1 MYLLVLFL
9 NRKIIKNYQF
19 VMKKRGLCCIIIIL
33 VGDRMNE
40 VKRYNPNCKEGLT
53 SAQVNERIQ
62 AMLVNYND
70 QPPTKTIKQIIM
82 SNFFTYF
89 NFINLVLGC
98 AIIGAGIYGGQF
110 FESLK
115 NCLFMGV
122 IICNS
127 VISIIQEV
135 ISKKTIDKLSV
146 LAEAKVT
153 GIRNGR
159 EVILG
164 LEEIVLDDVLRFQM
178 GNQVVVDS
186 VILDGDVE
194 VNESFLTG
202 EVDPIPKK
210 QGDTILSGSFIVSGS
225 CYVRVEHIGRDNYI
239 STISSEAKYEKKVN
253 SVIMNSFEKM
263 LKIFSV
269 VIVPVGVLL
278 LMNQLQVTDYD
289 VTSSIFNTVGALIG
303 MIPEGLLLLTSSV
316 MAVSV
321 VRLSKYHVLVQQLY
335 CIETLA
341 RVDVICLDKTGTI
354 TEGVMELVKVVPE
367 EGIDLGKVN
376 EVLSNLSYAFDNTNT
391 TMEAI
396 QAKYPSKGIWSIV
409 EKQEFSSS
417 RKFSAVS
424 FENRGSYYIGAPEF
438 VLKSAFDGYRAK
450 VEQYSDYRVL
460 VLCYSPDSLSET
472 PSNLRVLGFLLIQDK
487 IRKEAPAT
495 LKYFKEQG
503 VKVKI
508 ISGDNFQTVCSIAKR
523 AGLKNAKGMDAT
535 LLTEQNMDEMLET
548 YDVFGRVTP
557 SQKKMIIESLQRR
570 GHTVAMTGDGVNDVL
585 ALKKA
590 DCSIAMASGSDAAKN
605 VSQLVL
611 LDSNFASMPQVVA
624 EGRRTINNVER
635 SASLLLIKTIFT
647 CILVVIC
654 IFMESEYFY
663 LPIHLSLITTCTI
676 SIPSFVLALEPNHN
690 RVKGKFM
697 LKVVGK
703 SVPAALTVVFNVV
716 MIVLFREQFSID
728 HDLTSTLIV
737 IMTGTTGF
745 IYLYRLCRPFNWFRG
760 VLFGFLITLFTYVV
774 MFQSDFFD
782 LSQVNFKTILLY
794 IVFAFSSMW
803 IFDKLNRGIDFVLK
817 KLDKDYEV
825 RNY

>member
-1 MYLLVLFL
+1 MV
-9 NRKIIKNYQF
+9 
-19 VMKKRGLCCIIIIL
+19 
-33 VGDRMNE
+33 
-40 VKRYNPNCKEGLT
+40 RYNPSAKEGLT
-53 SAQVNERIQ
+53 NQQVNERI
-62 AMLVNYND
+62 ANNLVNFND
-70 QPPTKTIKQIIM
+70 QPPTKTIKQIII

-89 NFINLVLGC
+89 NFINVVLGS
-98 AIIGAGIYGGQF
+98 AIIIAGIYGHRVF
-110 FESLK
+110 DALK

-127 VISIIQEV
+127 IISIIQEI

-146 LAEAKVT
+146 LAEAKVI
-153 GIRNGR
+153 GIRNGK
-159 EVILG
+159 EVNLG
-164 LEEIVLDDVLRFQM
+164 IEEIVLDDVLKLSL
-178 GNQVVVDS
+178 GNQVVTDA
-186 VILDGDVE
+186 VILEGDVE

-202 EVDPIPKK
+202 EVDPIPKHA
-210 QGDTILSGSFIVSGS
+210 GDMLLSGSFIVSGS
-225 CYVRVEHIGRDNYI
+225 CYAKVEHIGRDNYI
-239 STISSEAKYEKKVN
+239 STISSEAKYDKKVN
-253 SVIMNSFEKM
+253 SVIMTSFERM
-263 LKIFSV
+263 LKLLSI
-269 VIVPVGVLL
+269 VIIPVGALL
-278 LMNQLQVTDYD
+278 LMNQLKVTNYN
-289 VTSSIFNTVGALIG
+289 VTASIFNTVGALIG

-354 TEGVMELVKVVPE
+354 TEGAMEFVD
-367 EGIDLGKVN
+367 GIPYNGITKEKLDEALANVC
-376 EVLSNLSYAFDNTNT
+376 YAFDNTNA

-396 QAKYPSKGIWSIV
+396 QEHYSSKGIWSV
-409 EKQEFSSS
+409 KDKQEFSSS
-417 RKFSAVS
+417 RKYSAVE
-424 FENRGSYYIGAPEF
+424 FEERGTFYIGAPEF
-438 VLKSAFDGYRAK
+438 VLKDNYH
-450 VEQYSDYRVL
+450 QYQSFLDQYTDYRVL
-460 VLCYSPDSLSET
+460 VVAYQKESLASG
-472 PSNLRVLGFLLIQDK
+472 PVNLSVLGFVLIQDK
-487 IRKEAPAT
+487 IRKEAPDT

-508 ISGDNFQTVCSIAKR
+508 ISGDNFKTVCSIAKR
-523 AGLKNAKGMDAT
+523 AGIEDAKGMDAT
-535 LLTEQNMDEMLET
+535 LLNSDNIDEMLEK

-557 SQKKMIIESLQRR
+557 DQKKMIIESLQRK

-611 LDSNFASMPQVVA
+611 LDSNFASMPEVVA

-654 IFMESEYFY
+654 IFMKSEYFY

-690 RVKGKFM
+690 RVRGKFM

-703 SVPAALTVVFNVV
+703 SLPAALTVVFNVV
-716 MIVLFREQFSID
+716 MIVLFRNQFNID
-728 HDLTSTLIV
+728 GNLTSTLIV

-745 IYLYRLCRPFNWFRG
+745 IFLSRLCRPFNWFRG
-760 VLFGFLITLFTYVV
+760 GLFFALVSLFIYIV
-774 MFQSDFFD
+774 MFQSEFFD
-782 LSQVNFKTILLY
+782 LSQVNFNTLLLY
-794 IVFAFSSMW
+794 IVFAICSVW
-803 IFDKLNRGIDFVLK
+803 IFDKLNKGVDFLLR
-817 KLDKDYEV
+817 KLDKDYAME
-825 RNY
+825 REEAERG

>member
-1 MYLLVLFL
+1 
-9 NRKIIKNYQF
+9 
-19 VMKKRGLCCIIIIL
+19 
-33 VGDRMNE
+33 MNE
-40 VKRYNPNCKEGLT
+40 LKRYNPNYKEGLN
-53 SAQVNERIQ
+53 SNQVNERIENN
-62 AMLVNYND
+62 LINYND
-70 QPPTKTIKQIIM
+70 QPPTKTIKQIII

-89 NFINLVLGC
+89 NFINVILGT
-98 AIIGAGIYGGQF
+98 AIIIAGIYGGQF

-153 GIRNGR
+153 GIRNSK
-159 EVILG
+159 EVNLG
-164 LEEIVLDDVLRFQM
+164 IEEIVLDDVLKYNM
-178 GNQVVVDS
+178 GNQVVTDS
-186 VILDGDVE
+186 IILEGIVE

-210 QGDTILSGSFIVSGS
+210 KGDMILSGSFIVSGS
-225 CYVRVEHIGRDNYI
+225 CYARVEHIGKDNYI

-253 SVIMNSFEKM
+253 SVIMTSFERM
-263 LKIFSV
+263 LKVLSV
-269 VIVPVGVLL
+269 IIVPVGILL
-278 LMNQLQVTDYD
+278 FMNQYHVTNNDI
-289 VTSSIFNTVGALIG
+289 TASIFNTVGALIG

-354 TEGVMELVKVVPE
+354 TEGAMELTRVVPE
-367 EGIDLGKVN
+367 EGIDFDKLN
-376 EVLSNLSYAFDNTNT
+376 EVLSNLSYAFDNTNA
-391 TMEAI
+391 TMEAL
-396 QAKYPSKGIWSIV
+396 QNYYKSKGIWSITN
-409 EKQEFSSS
+409 KIEFSSS
-417 RKFSAVS
+417 RKFSAAS
-424 FENRGSYYIGAPEF
+424 FNKRGSYYIGAPEF
-438 VLKSAFDGYRAK
+438 VLKNDFINYQEK
-450 VEQYSDYRVL
+450 IETYSDYRVL
-460 VLCYSPDSLSET
+460 VIAFSKEPLTET
-472 PSNLRVLGFLLIQDK
+472 PTNLKVLGFILIQDK
-487 IRKEAPAT
+487 IRKEAPDT

-508 ISGDNFQTVCSIAKR
+508 ISGDNFKTVLSIAKR
-523 AGLKNAKGMDAT
+523 AGLEDAMGMDAT
-535 LLTEQNMDEMLET
+535 LLNKNNIDDMLEK

-557 SQKKMIIESLQRR
+557 DQKKMIIESLQKK

-611 LDSNFASMPQVVA
+611 LDSNFASMPEVVA

-635 SASLLLIKTIFT
+635 SASLLLVKTIFT

-663 LPIHLSLITTCTI
+663 LPIHLSLITMCTI
-676 SIPSFVLALEPNHN
+676 SIPSFILALEPNHN

-703 SVPAALTVVFNVV
+703 SLPAALTVVFNVV
-716 MIVLFREQFSID
+716 MIVLFRQQFHLD
-728 HDLTSTLIV
+728 HDLTATLIV
-737 IMTGTTGF
+737 IITGTTGF
-745 IYLYRLCRPFNWFRG
+745 IFLSRLCRPFNLFRG
-760 VLFGFLITLFTYVV
+760 ILYGFLILLFTYIV
-774 MFQSDFFD
+774 MFQNEFFD
-782 LSQVNFKTILLY
+782 LSQINFNTVLLY
-794 IVFAFSSMW
+794 IVFAICSIW
-803 IFDKLNRGIDFVLK
+803 IFDKLNRGIDLILS
-817 KLDKDYEV
+817 KLDKDYEI
-825 RNY
+825 RMR

>member
-1 MYLLVLFL
+1 
-9 NRKIIKNYQF
+9 
-19 VMKKRGLCCIIIIL
+19 
-33 VGDRMNE
+33 MNE
-40 VKRYNPNCKEGLT
+40 IKRYQSNSKEGL
-53 SAQVNERIQ
+53 SSSQVNERIQ
-62 AMLVNYND
+62 NNLVNYND
-70 QPPTKTIKQIIM
+70 QPPTKSIKEIIK

-89 NFINLVLGC
+89 NFINLILGI
-98 AIIGAGIYGGQF
+98 AIIIAGIYGGEIF
-110 FESLK
+110 NALK

-127 VISIIQEV
+127 IISIIQEV

-153 GIRNGR
+153 GIRDGR
-159 EVILG
+159 EVSLG
-164 LEEIVLDDVLRFQM
+164 IEEIVLDDVLKFYM
-178 GNQVVVDS
+178 GNQVVTDS
-186 VILDGDVE
+186 VILEGTVE

-202 EVDPIPKK
+202 EVDPIPKRE
-210 QGDTILSGSFIVSGS
+210 GDTILSGSFIVSGS
-225 CYVRVEHIGRDNYI
+225 CIARVEHIGKDNYI
-239 STISSEAKYEKKVN
+239 SKISSEAKYEKKVN

-263 LKIFSV
+263 LKVLSI
-269 VIVPVGVLL
+269 VIVPVGILL
-278 LMNQLQVTDYD
+278 LINQLRVTDYD
-289 VTSSIFNTVGALIG
+289 ITNSIFNTVGALIG

-354 TEGVMELVKVVPE
+354 TEGTMELVDVVPE
-367 EGIDLGKVN
+367 EEIELSKLE
-376 EVLSNLSYAFDNTNT
+376 EVLSNISYAFDNVNA
-391 TMEAI
+391 TMEAL
-396 QAKYPSKGIWSIV
+396 QSKYPTKGIWSVI
-409 EKQEFSSS
+409 EKLEFSSS

-424 FENRGSYYIGAPEF
+424 FEERGSYYIGAPEF
-438 VLKSAFDGYRAK
+438 VLKKDFEQYREK
-450 VEQYSDYRVL
+450 VEHYSDYRVL
-460 VLCYSPDSLSET
+460 VLAYNKNKINES
-472 PSNLRVLGFLLIQDK
+472 PSNLKVLGFLLIQDK
-487 IRKEAPAT
+487 IRKEAPDT
-495 LKYFKEQG
+495 LRYFKEQG
-503 VKVKI
+503 VRVKI
-508 ISGDNFQTVCSIAKR
+508 ISGDNFKTVCSIAKR
-523 AGLKNAKGMDAT
+523 AGLENVLGMDAT
-535 LLTEQNMDEMLET
+535 LLNENNIDEMLDK

-557 SQKKMIIESLQRR
+557 SQKKMIIECLQKK

-611 LDSNFASMPQVVA
+611 LDSNFASMPEVVA

-663 LPIHLSLITTCTI
+663 VPIHLSLITACTI
-676 SIPSFVLALEPNHN
+676 SIPSFILALEPNHN
-690 RVKGKFM
+690 RVKGKFI

-703 SVPAALTVVFNVV
+703 RFPAALTVVFNVV

-745 IYLYRLCRPFNWFRG
+745 IYLSRLCRPFNWFRG
-760 VLFGFLITLFTYVV
+760 ILFGFLVTLFTYVV

-782 LSQVNFKTILLY
+782 LSQVSFNTVLLY
-794 IVFAFSSMW
+794 IVFAICSIW

-825 RNY
+825 RKY

>member
-1 MYLLVLFL
+1 MV
-9 NRKIIKNYQF
+9 
-19 VMKKRGLCCIIIIL
+19 
-33 VGDRMNE
+33 
-40 VKRYNPNCKEGLT
+40 RYNPSAKEGLT
-53 SAQVNERIQ
+53 NQQVNERI
-62 AMLVNYND
+62 ANNLVNFND
-70 QPPTKTIKQIIM
+70 QPPTKTVKQIII

-89 NFINLVLGC
+89 NFINVVLGS
-98 AIIGAGIYGGQF
+98 AIIIAGIYGNRVF
-110 FESLK
+110 DALK

-127 VISIIQEV
+127 IISIIQEV

-146 LAEAKVT
+146 LAEAKVV
-153 GIRNGR
+153 GIRNGK
-159 EVILG
+159 EVNLG
-164 LEEIVLDDVLRFQM
+164 IEEIVLDDVLKLSL
-178 GNQVVVDS
+178 GNQVVTDA
-186 VILDGDVE
+186 VILEGDVE

-202 EVDPIPKK
+202 EVDPIPKHA
-210 QGDTILSGSFIVSGS
+210 GDMLLSGSFIVSGS
-225 CYVRVEHIGRDNYI
+225 CYAKVEHIGRDNYI
-239 STISSEAKYEKKVN
+239 STISSEAKYDKKVN
-253 SVIMNSFEKM
+253 SVIMTSFERM
-263 LKIFSV
+263 LKVLSV
-269 VIVPVGVLL
+269 VIIPVGALL
-278 LMNQLQVTDYD
+278 LMNQLKVTNYN
-289 VTSSIFNTVGALIG
+289 VTASIFNTVGALIG

-354 TEGVMELVKVVPE
+354 TEGVMEFVDDIPYQGVSKEKLDDALANVC
-367 EGIDLGKVN
+367 
-376 EVLSNLSYAFDNTNT
+376 YAFDNTNA

-396 QAKYPSKGIWSIV
+396 QEQYSSKGIWSV
-409 EKQEFSSS
+409 KDKQEFSSS
-417 RKFSAVS
+417 RKYSAVE
-424 FENRGSYYIGAPEF
+424 FEERGTFYIGAPEF
-438 VLKSAFDGYRAK
+438 VLKDSYH
-450 VEQYSDYRVL
+450 QYQSFLDQYTDYRVL
-460 VLCYSPDSLSET
+460 VVAYQKESLANG
-472 PSNLRVLGFLLIQDK
+472 PVNLSVLGFVLIQDK
-487 IRKEAPAT
+487 IRKEAPDT

-508 ISGDNFQTVCSIAKR
+508 ISGDNFKTVCSIAKR
-523 AGLKNAKGMDAT
+523 AGIKDAKGMDAT
-535 LLTEQNMDEMLET
+535 LLNSDNIDEMLEK

-557 SQKKMIIESLQRR
+557 DQKKMIIESLQRK

-611 LDSNFASMPQVVA
+611 LDSNFASMPEVVA

-654 IFMESEYFY
+654 IFMKSEYFY

-690 RVKGKFM
+690 RVRGNFM

-703 SVPAALTVVFNVV
+703 SLPAALTVVFNVV
-716 MIVLFREQFSID
+716 MIVLFRNQFNID
-728 HDLTSTLIV
+728 GNLTSTLIV

-745 IYLYRLCRPFNWFRG
+745 IFLSRLCRPFNWFRG
-760 VLFGFLITLFTYVV
+760 GLFFALVSLFIYIV
-774 MFQSDFFD
+774 MFQSEFFD
-782 LSQVNFKTILLY
+782 LSQVNFNTLLLY
-794 IVFAFSSMW
+794 IVFAICSVW
-803 IFDKLNRGIDFVLK
+803 IFDKLNKGVDFLLR
-817 KLDKDYEV
+817 KLDKDYAMEKEEIE
-825 RNY
+825 RG

>member
-1 MYLLVLFL
+1 MV
-9 NRKIIKNYQF
+9 
-19 VMKKRGLCCIIIIL
+19 
-33 VGDRMNE
+33 
-40 VKRYNPNCKEGLT
+40 RYNPSAKEGLT
-53 SAQVNERIQ
+53 NQQVNERI
-62 AMLVNYND
+62 ANNLVNFND
-70 QPPTKTIKQIIM
+70 QPPTKTIKQIII

-89 NFINLVLGC
+89 NFINVVLGS
-98 AIIGAGIYGGQF
+98 AIIIAGIYGHRVF
-110 FESLK
+110 DALK

-127 VISIIQEV
+127 IISIIQEI

-146 LAEAKVT
+146 LAEAKVI
-153 GIRNGR
+153 GIRNGK
-159 EVILG
+159 EVNLG
-164 LEEIVLDDVLRFQM
+164 IEEIVLDDVLKLSL
-178 GNQVVVDS
+178 GNQVVTDS
-186 VILDGDVE
+186 VILEGDVE

-202 EVDPIPKK
+202 EVDPIPKHA
-210 QGDTILSGSFIVSGS
+210 GDMLLSGSFIVSGS
-225 CYVRVEHIGRDNYI
+225 CYAKVEHIGRDNYI
-239 STISSEAKYEKKVN
+239 STISSEAKYDKKVN
-253 SVIMNSFEKM
+253 SVIMTSFERM
-263 LKIFSV
+263 LKVLSI
-269 VIVPVGVLL
+269 VIIPVGALL
-278 LMNQLQVTDYD
+278 LMNQLKVTNYN
-289 VTSSIFNTVGALIG
+289 VTASIFNTVGALIG

-354 TEGVMELVKVVPE
+354 TEGAMEFVD
-367 EGIDLGKVN
+367 GIPYSGVTKEKLDEALANVC
-376 EVLSNLSYAFDNTNT
+376 YAFDNTNA

-396 QAKYPSKGIWSIV
+396 QEHYSSKGIWSV
-409 EKQEFSSS
+409 KDKQEFSSS
-417 RKFSAVS
+417 RKYSAVE
-424 FENRGSYYIGAPEF
+424 FEERGTFYIGAPEF
-438 VLKSAFDGYRAK
+438 VLKDSYR
-450 VEQYSDYRVL
+450 QYQSFLDQYTDYRVL
-460 VLCYSPDSLSET
+460 VVAYQKESLASG
-472 PSNLRVLGFLLIQDK
+472 PVNLSVLGFVLIQDK
-487 IRKEAPAT
+487 IRKEAPDT

-508 ISGDNFQTVCSIAKR
+508 ISGDNFKTVCSIAKR
-523 AGLKNAKGMDAT
+523 AGIEDAKGMDAT
-535 LLTEQNMDEMLET
+535 LLNSDNIDEMLEK

-557 SQKKMIIESLQRR
+557 DQKKMIIESLQRK

-611 LDSNFASMPQVVA
+611 LDSNFASMPEVVA

-654 IFMESEYFY
+654 IFMKSEYFY

-690 RVKGKFM
+690 RVRGKFM

-703 SVPAALTVVFNVV
+703 SLPAALTVVFNVV
-716 MIVLFREQFSID
+716 MIVLFRNQFNID
-728 HDLTSTLIV
+728 GNLTSTLIV

-745 IYLYRLCRPFNWFRG
+745 IFLSRLCRPFNWFRG
-760 VLFGFLITLFTYVV
+760 GLFFALVSLFIYIV
-774 MFQSDFFD
+774 MFQSEFFD
-782 LSQVNFKTILLY
+782 LSQVNFNTLLLY
-794 IVFAFSSMW
+794 IVFAICSVW
-803 IFDKLNRGIDFVLK
+803 IFDKLNKGVDFLLR
-817 KLDKDYEV
+817 KLDKDYAME
-825 RNY
+825 REEAERG